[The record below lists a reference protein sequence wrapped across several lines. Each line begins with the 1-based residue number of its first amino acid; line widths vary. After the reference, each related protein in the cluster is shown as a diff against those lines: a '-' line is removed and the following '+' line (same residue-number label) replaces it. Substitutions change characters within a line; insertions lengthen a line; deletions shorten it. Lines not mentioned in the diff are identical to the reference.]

1 METRV
6 SAREIT
12 VIKEDLR
19 SLVTFMG
26 ENCQQVLVFGAYFI
40 HCWCVVVL
48 IVNICVFD
56 CPFFLWSGEGSRQGL
71 GFTCERKEGD
81 EYRVFCYCPIQ
92 GWHSMYISILYIC
105 DENALAFC
113 VTLPFTCTMV
123 QHSVFQCL
131 YSILIFVFCLIL
143 SWSLLV
149 FVVSFIFPFLSFLL
163 LHDLLLSLS
172 NKMTRLLFVLVLV
185 L

>member
-1 METRV
+1 
-6 SAREIT
+6 
-12 VIKEDLR
+12 
-19 SLVTFMG
+19 
-26 ENCQQVLVFGAYFI
+26 
-40 HCWCVVVL
+40 
-48 IVNICVFD
+48 
-56 CPFFLWSGEGSRQGL
+56 
-71 GFTCERKEGD
+71 
-81 EYRVFCYCPIQ
+81 
-92 GWHSMYISILYIC
+92 MYISILYIC

-163 LHDLLLSLS
+163 LHGLLLLLS

>member
-1 METRV
+1 MRGRFETPCYIDGRKLPTSSGIWSLFYSLLVCCCAYCKYV
-6 SAREIT
+6 SFQ
-12 VIKEDLR
+12 L
-19 SLVTFMG
+19 S
-26 ENCQQVLVFGAYFI
+26 
-40 HCWCVVVL
+40 
-48 IVNICVFD
+48 
-56 CPFFLWSGEGSRQGL
+56 FFLRGGEGSRQGL

-81 EYRVFCYCPIQ
+81 EYRVFCYCLIQ

-131 YSILIFVFCLIL
+131 YSILIFVFRLIL

-149 FVVSFIFPFLSFLL
+149 FVVSFVFPVLSF
-163 LHDLLLSLS
+163 
-172 NKMTRLLFVLVLV
+172 FVIARFITFAVR
-185 L
+185 